1 MIEGIEEVLNKE
13 RPDYLVVY
21 GDTNSTLAGA
31 IAASKMRIPI
41 AHVEAGLR
49 SFNKAMPEEIN
60 RICCDHCSTLLF
72 SPTATGYNNLLR
84 EGFSPDNNP
93 RYTADNPGI
102 FHCGDVM
109 FDNSR
114 HFAAMAELKSKILQ
128 TAGLTPNGYVLC
140 TIHRDNNTDMPE
152 RLQAIFSAIAEI
164 SEETTVVLPMHP
176 RTSKILS
183 QSLEHNLYEKIMS
196 DKHIVLLPPISFF
209 DMIRL
214 ERQSKM
220 VMTDSGGVQKE
231 AFFYNKP
238 CLILRGE
245 TEWREI
251 VECGAATLTDADKN
265 MILNEYS
272 RFSCNPPHRFPDIF
286 GDGKAAEFICK
297 TMLKNNN

>member
-1 MIEGIEEVLNKE
+1 
-13 RPDYLVVY
+13 
-21 GDTNSTLAGA
+21 
-31 IAASKMRIPI
+31 
-41 AHVEAGLR
+41 
-49 SFNKAMPEEIN
+49 
-60 RICCDHCSTLLF
+60 
-72 SPTATGYNNLLR
+72 
-84 EGFSPDNNP
+84 
-93 RYTADNPGI
+93 
-102 FHCGDVM
+102 
-109 FDNSR
+109 
-114 HFAAMAELKSKILQ
+114 MAELKSKILQ

-164 SEETTVVLPMHP
+164 SEDTTVVLPMHP

-196 DKHIVLLPPISFF
+196 DKHIVLLPPVSFF
-209 DMIRL
+209 DMICL

-286 GDGKAAEFICK
+286 GDGKAAEFICM